1 MANTYNLTYT
11 SMTTFIEYLQ
21 YPFFTRALII
31 GGIMSLLLSWM
42 SSYIVLR
49 QEVLFTHALSNIGF
63 LGIALAILFSLP
75 ITPMLIGTCLIAAA
89 LIRFIQNKKIF
100 SNDSLLGI
108 FSQIGLALGVI
119 VIALFPGYRVNIEQ
133 YLFGDIL
140 GVTSFD
146 MQLSLFLLIAIGT
159 TIIAFHN
166 NFLRISLSD
175 TLSHSIVK
183 NKRLYHGIFIIA
195 VATLIAMSMKIIGVL
210 LVAAFTTIPSNCGKL
225 FAKSIKQTFI
235 ISTLIGILSTFIG
248 FYISILLNLPSGPLV
263 VCVLGIFWLIAML
276 YNQFKK

>member
-1 MANTYNLTYT
+1 
-11 SMTTFIEYLQ
+11 
-21 YPFFTRALII
+21 
-31 GGIMSLLLSWM
+31 MSLLLSWM
-42 SSYIVLR
+42 SSYVVLR

-63 LGIALAILFSLP
+63 LGIALAILFKLP
-75 ITPMLIGTCLIAAA
+75 ITPMLIGACLIAAI

-100 SNDSLLGI
+100 SNDSLLGM

-140 GVTSFD
+140 GVTNFD
-146 MQLSLFLLIAIGT
+146 MQLSLGLLIAVGLT
-159 TIIAFHN
+159 MIAFHK

-175 TLSHSIVK
+175 TLSHSIVSK
-183 NKRLYHGIFIIA
+183 KSFYHGIFIFTLAI
-195 VATLIAMSMKIIGVL
+195 LIAMAMKIIGVL

-225 FAKSIKQTFI
+225 FAKNLKQTFI
-235 ISTLIGILSTFIG
+235 ISTLIGLVSTFLG

-263 VCVLGIFWLIAML
+263 VCVLGVFWIVSIV
-276 YNQFKK
+276 YNRFSSYNTLR